1 MAPADIA
8 SGAEA
13 AVSVRPEAI
22 DIALR
27 NAADSTKPAANINA
41 LDGAIVAT
49 TFMGA
54 SLRYEV
60 RVADRIIFAIAPPRY
75 AFAVGDKV
83 ALRFSCDSTVAVP
96 REPRP

>member
-1 MAPADIA
+1 
-8 SGAEA
+8 
-13 AVSVRPEAI
+13 VRPEAI
-22 DIALR
+22 DIELSD
-27 NAADSTKPAANINA
+27 AADHAKSAPNINA
-41 LDGAIVAT
+41 LNGAIVAT

-60 RVADRIIFAIAPPRY
+60 RVANRIIFAIAPPRY

-83 ALRFSCDSTVAVP
+83 ALRFSCNSTVVVP

>member
-1 MAPADIA
+1 
-8 SGAEA
+8 
-13 AVSVRPEAI
+13 
-22 DIALR
+22 LR
-27 NAADSTKPAANINA
+27 NAADSTKPAPDINA

-75 AFAVGDKV
+75 VFAVGDKV
-83 ALRFSCDSTVAVP
+83 ALRFSCNSTVAVP
-96 REPRP
+96 REPRRVNVGD